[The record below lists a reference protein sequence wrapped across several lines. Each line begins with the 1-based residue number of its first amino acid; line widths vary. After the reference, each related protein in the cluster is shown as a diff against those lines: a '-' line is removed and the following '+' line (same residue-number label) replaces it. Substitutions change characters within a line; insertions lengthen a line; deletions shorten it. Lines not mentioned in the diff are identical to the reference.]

1 MPEREEVHVYSVNRW
16 DCPGCGEVFESDADM
31 SGDDKCDYCGTEVVL
46 L

>member
-1 MPEREEVHVYSVNRW
+1 MDEREEVYVYTVNRW

-31 SGDDKCDYCGTEVVL
+31 NGDDKCDSCGMEVVL